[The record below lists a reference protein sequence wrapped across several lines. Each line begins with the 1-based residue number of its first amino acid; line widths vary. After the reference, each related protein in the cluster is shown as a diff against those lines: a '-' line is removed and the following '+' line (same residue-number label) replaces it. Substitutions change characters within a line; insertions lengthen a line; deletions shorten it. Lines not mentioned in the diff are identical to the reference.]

1 MFCYF
6 CKERKFI
13 NMMKISKI
21 EFYLPHSVLTN
32 EDLEKLFPEWSSE
45 RIHEKVGISQRHI
58 SSDNETVLDMAVKS
72 SEKIFESYDR
82 SKIDFILF
90 CTQSPDYF
98 LPTTACLL
106 QDRLKLRKNI
116 GALDFNLGC
125 SGFVYG
131 LAFAKG
137 LISAGIAQT
146 ILLVTSE
153 TYTKHIHPDDKGN
166 RSIFGDASAS
176 AIVEKSENTR
186 DYKFCLGTD
195 GSGAENLIV
204 KKGAFKKDF
213 EINSEH
219 EFNPE
224 NLYMNGPEI
233 FNFTIE
239 NIVRLVQETLEV
251 NGIGM
256 DEIDHFV
263 FHQANSFMLNYLRKK
278 TKIPADKFYIDME
291 KTGNTVSATIPI
303 ALKNMIDKGMVE
315 KGDKILLAGFGVGY
329 SWGATIIEM

>member
-1 MFCYF
+1 
-6 CKERKFI
+6 
-13 NMMKISKI
+13 MMKISKI
-21 EFYLPHSVLTN
+21 EYYLPQSVLTN
-32 EDLEKLFPEWSSE
+32 DDLEKLFPEWSSE

-72 SEKIFESYDR
+72 SEKVFESYDR
-82 SKIDFILF
+82 SKVDFILF

-116 GALDFNLGC
+116 GAIDFNLGC

-137 LISAGIAQT
+137 LISAGIAKS

-153 TYTKHIHPDDKGN
+153 TYSKHIHPEDKGN

-176 AIVEKSENTR
+176 VIVEKAENYR
-186 DYKFCLGTD
+186 DYQFCLGTD

-213 EINSEH
+213 ESNPEH

-224 NLYMNGPEI
+224 NIYMNGPEI

-239 NIVRLVQETLEV
+239 NIPGLVKETLMV
-251 NGIGM
+251 NGM
-256 DEIDHFV
+256 DMDDIDHFV

-303 ALKNMIDKGMVE
+303 ALKNMMDKGILQE
-315 KGDKILLAGFGVGY
+315 GDKILMAGFGVGY
-329 SWGATIIEM
+329 SWGATVMEM

>member
-1 MFCYF
+1 MI
-6 CKERKFI
+6 KV
-13 NMMKISKI
+13 SKI
-21 EFYLPHSVLTN
+21 EYYLPELVLTN
-32 EDLEKLFPEWSSE
+32 KDLEKEFPEWSSE

-58 SSDNETVLDMAVKS
+58 SAAHETVLDLAVQS
-72 SEKIFESYDR
+72 SEKLFENYDR

-98 LPTTACLL
+98 LPTTACIL
-106 QDRLKLRKNI
+106 QDKLGLRKNI
-116 GALDFNLGC
+116 GAMDFNLGC

-137 LISAGIAQT
+137 LIAAGIAKN

-153 TYTKHIHPDDKGN
+153 TYTKHINPKDKGN

-176 AIVEKSENTR
+176 TIIEQVENAG

-204 KKGAFKKDF
+204 KKGAFRTDF
-213 EINSEH
+213 ELSPDN
-219 EFNPE
+219 EFDPE

-239 NIVRLVQETLEV
+239 NIPGLVKETMEV
-251 NGIGM
+251 NGLTM
-256 DEIDHFV
+256 DDIDHFV

-278 TKIPADKFYIDME
+278 TKIPTEKFYIDME

-303 ALKNMIDKGMVE
+303 ALKNMMDKGIL
-315 KGDKILLAGFGVGY
+315 KKSDKVLLAGFGVGY
-329 SWGATIIEM
+329 SWGATVLDF

>member
-1 MFCYF
+1 M
-6 CKERKFI
+6 I
-13 NMMKISKI
+13 KISKI
-21 EFYLPHSVLTN
+21 EYYLPQSVLTN
-32 EDLEKLFPEWSSE
+32 DDLEKLFPEWSSE

-58 SSDNETVLDMAVKS
+58 SSDNETVLDMAIKS
-72 SEKIFESYDR
+72 SEKIFENYDR
-82 SKIDFILF
+82 SKVDFILF

-106 QDRLKLRKNI
+106 QDRLKMRKNI
-116 GALDFNLGC
+116 GAIDFNLGC

-137 LISAGIAQT
+137 LISAGIAKS

-153 TYTKHIHPDDKGN
+153 TYSKHIHPEDKGN

-176 AIVEKSENTR
+176 VIVEKAENSR
-186 DYKFCLGTD
+186 DYQFCLGTD

-213 EINSEH
+213 ELNPEH

-224 NLYMNGPEI
+224 NIYMNGPEI

-239 NIVRLVQETLEV
+239 NIPGLVKETLMV
-251 NGIGM
+251 NGM
-256 DEIDHFV
+256 DMDDIDHFV

-303 ALKNMIDKGMVE
+303 ALKNMMDKGILKE
-315 KGDKILLAGFGVGY
+315 GDKILMAGFGVGY
-329 SWGATIIEM
+329 SWGATVMEM

>member
-1 MFCYF
+1 
-6 CKERKFI
+6 
-13 NMMKISKI
+13 MMKVSKI
-21 EFYLPHSVLTN
+21 EYYLPESVLTN

-58 SSDNETVLDMAVKS
+58 SSNNETVLDMAVKS

-82 SKIDFILF
+82 SKVDFILF

-116 GALDFNLGC
+116 GAIDFNLGC

-137 LISAGIAQT
+137 LIAAGIAKS

-176 AIVEKSENTR
+176 AIVEKSESSR
-186 DYKFCLGTD
+186 EYQFCLGTD

-213 EINSEH
+213 KLNPEH

-224 NLYMNGPEI
+224 NIYMNGPEI

-239 NIVRLVQETLEV
+239 NIPGLVRETLEI
-251 NGIGM
+251 NKMQM
-256 DEIDHFV
+256 DDIDHFV

-278 TKIPADKFYIDME
+278 TKIPAEKFYIDME

-303 ALKNMIDKGMVE
+303 ALKNMMDKEML
-315 KGDKILLAGFGVGY
+315 KTGDKVLMAGFGVGY
-329 SWGATIIEM
+329 SWGATIMEM

>member
-1 MFCYF
+1 M
-6 CKERKFI
+6 I
-13 NMMKISKI
+13 KISKI
-21 EFYLPHSVLTN
+21 EYYLPQSVLTN
-32 EDLEKLFPEWSSE
+32 DDLEKLFPEWSSE

-72 SEKIFESYDR
+72 SEKIFENYDR
-82 SKIDFILF
+82 SKVDFILF

-116 GALDFNLGC
+116 GAIDFNLGC

-137 LISAGIAQT
+137 LISAGIAKS

-153 TYTKHIHPDDKGN
+153 TYSKHIHPEDKGN

-176 AIVEKSENTR
+176 VILEKAENSR
-186 DYKFCLGTD
+186 DYQFCLGTD

-213 EINSEH
+213 ELNPEH

-224 NLYMNGPEI
+224 NIYMNGPEI

-239 NIVRLVQETLEV
+239 NIPGLVKETLMV
-251 NGIGM
+251 NGM
-256 DEIDHFV
+256 DMDDIDHFV

-303 ALKNMIDKGMVE
+303 ALKNMMDKGILKE
-315 KGDKILLAGFGVGY
+315 GDKILMAGFGVGY
-329 SWGATIIEM
+329 SWGATVMEM

>member
-1 MFCYF
+1 M
-6 CKERKFI
+6 I
-13 NMMKISKI
+13 KISKI
-21 EFYLPHSVLTN
+21 EYYLPQSVLTN
-32 EDLEKLFPEWSSE
+32 DDLEKLFPEWSSE

-72 SEKIFESYDR
+72 SEKIFENYDR
-82 SKIDFILF
+82 SKVDFILF

-116 GALDFNLGC
+116 GAIDFNLGC

-137 LISAGIAQT
+137 LISAGIAKS

-153 TYTKHIHPDDKGN
+153 TYSKHIHPEDKGN

-176 AIVEKSENTR
+176 VIVEKAENSR
-186 DYKFCLGTD
+186 DYQFCLGTD
-195 GSGAENLIV
+195 GGGAENLIV

-213 EINSEH
+213 ELNPEH

-224 NLYMNGPEI
+224 NIYMNGPEI

-239 NIVRLVQETLEV
+239 NIPGLVKETLMV
-251 NGIGM
+251 NGM
-256 DEIDHFV
+256 DMDDIDHFV

-303 ALKNMIDKGMVE
+303 ALKNMMDKGILKE
-315 KGDKILLAGFGVGY
+315 GDKILMAGFGVGY
-329 SWGATIIEM
+329 SWGATVMEM

>member
-1 MFCYF
+1 MFCYI

-21 EFYLPHSVLTN
+21 EIYLPQSVLTN

-72 SEKIFESYDR
+72 SEKVFETYDR
-82 SKIDFILF
+82 NKVDFILF

-116 GALDFNLGC
+116 GAIDFNLGC

-137 LISAGIAQT
+137 LISAGIAKS

-153 TYTKHIHPDDKGN
+153 TYTKHIHPEDKGN

-176 AIVEKSENTR
+176 AIVEKAESSR
-186 DYKFCLGTD
+186 DYQFCLGTD

-213 EINSEH
+213 KLNPEH

-224 NLYMNGPEI
+224 NIYMNGPEI

-239 NIVRLVQETLEV
+239 NIPGLVKETLEV
-251 NGIGM
+251 NEM
-256 DEIDHFV
+256 EMEDIDHFV

-303 ALKNMIDKGMVE
+303 ALKNMMDKGII
-315 KGDKILLAGFGVGY
+315 KDGDKILMAGFGVGY
-329 SWGATIIEM
+329 SWGATIMEM

>member
-1 MFCYF
+1 MI
-6 CKERKFI
+6 KV
-13 NMMKISKI
+13 SKI
-21 EFYLPHSVLTN
+21 EYYLPELVLTN
-32 EDLEKLFPEWSSE
+32 EDLEKEFPEWSSE
-45 RIHEKVGISQRHI
+45 RIQEKVGISQRHI
-58 SSDNETVLDMAVKS
+58 SSENETVLDLAVKS
-72 SEKIFESYDR
+72 SEKLFENYDR
-82 SKIDFILF
+82 NKIDFILF

-98 LPTTACLL
+98 LPTTACIL
-106 QDRLKLRKNI
+106 QDKLGLRKNI
-116 GALDFNLGC
+116 GAMDFNLGC

-137 LISAGIAQT
+137 LIAAGIAQH

-153 TYTKHIHPDDKGN
+153 TYTKHLNPKDKGN

-176 AIVEKSENTR
+176 AIIEKAENGS

-204 KKGAFKKDF
+204 KKGAFRTDF
-213 EINSEH
+213 KLNPEN
-219 EFNPE
+219 EFAPE

-239 NIVRLVQETLEV
+239 NIPGLVKETMEV
-251 NGIGM
+251 NGLTM
-256 DEIDHFV
+256 DDIDHFV

-278 TKIPADKFYIDME
+278 TKIPAEKFYIDME

-303 ALKNMIDKGMVE
+303 ALKNMMDKGMLK
-315 KGDKILLAGFGVGY
+315 KGDKVLLAGFGVGY
-329 SWGATIIEM
+329 SWGATILEI

>member
-1 MFCYF
+1 MI
-6 CKERKFI
+6 KV
-13 NMMKISKI
+13 SKI
-21 EFYLPHSVLTN
+21 EYYLPELVLTN
-32 EDLEKLFPEWSSE
+32 EDLEKEFPEWSSE
-45 RIHEKVGISQRHI
+45 RIQEKVGITQRHI
-58 SSDNETVLDMAVKS
+58 SSENETVLDLAVQS
-72 SEKIFESYDR
+72 SEKLFENYDR

-98 LPTTACLL
+98 LPTTACIL
-106 QDRLKLRKNI
+106 QDKLGLRRNI
-116 GALDFNLGC
+116 GAMDFNLGC

-137 LISAGIAQT
+137 LIAGGIAQS

-153 TYTKHIHPDDKGN
+153 TYTKHINPKDKGN

-176 AIVEKSENTR
+176 AIIEKAENGR

-204 KKGAFKKDF
+204 KKGAFRTDF
-213 EINSEH
+213 ELSPDSE
-219 EFNPE
+219 FSPE

-239 NIVRLVQETLEV
+239 NIPGLVRETMEV
-251 NGIGM
+251 NGLAM
-256 DEIDHFV
+256 DDIDHFV

-278 TKIPADKFYIDME
+278 TKIPAEKFYIDME

-303 ALKNMIDKGMVE
+303 ALKNMMDKGMLK
-315 KGDKILLAGFGVGY
+315 KGDKVLLAGFGVGY
-329 SWGATIIEM
+329 SWGATILEI

>member
-1 MFCYF
+1 M
-6 CKERKFI
+6 I
-13 NMMKISKI
+13 KISKI
-21 EFYLPHSVLTN
+21 EYYLPQSVLTN
-32 EDLEKLFPEWSSE
+32 DDLEKLFPEWSSE

-72 SEKIFESYDR
+72 SEKIFENYDR
-82 SKIDFILF
+82 SKVDFILF

-116 GALDFNLGC
+116 GAIDFNLGC

-137 LISAGIAQT
+137 LISAGIAKS

-153 TYTKHIHPDDKGN
+153 TYSKHIHPEDKGN

-176 AIVEKSENTR
+176 VIVEKAEDSR
-186 DYKFCLGTD
+186 DYQFCLGTD
-195 GSGAENLIV
+195 GGGAENLIV

-213 EINSEH
+213 ELNPEH

-224 NLYMNGPEI
+224 NIYMNGPEI

-239 NIVRLVQETLEV
+239 NIPGLVKETLMV
-251 NGIGM
+251 NGM
-256 DEIDHFV
+256 DMDDIDHFV

-303 ALKNMIDKGMVE
+303 ALKNMMDKGILKE
-315 KGDKILLAGFGVGY
+315 GDKILMAGFGVGY
-329 SWGATIIEM
+329 SWGATVMEM

>member
-1 MFCYF
+1 M
-6 CKERKFI
+6 I
-13 NMMKISKI
+13 KISKI
-21 EFYLPHSVLTN
+21 EYYLPKDILTN
-32 EDLEKLFPEWSSE
+32 QDLEKEFPEWSSD
-45 RIHEKVGISQRHI
+45 RIKEKVGITQRHI
-58 SSDNETVLDMAVKS
+58 SSENETVLELAIQS
-72 SEKIFESYDR
+72 SEKIFKTYDR
-82 SKIDFILF
+82 NKIDFILF

-98 LPTTACLL
+98 LPTTACIL
-106 QDRLKLRKNI
+106 QDKLGLRKNI
-116 GALDFNLGC
+116 GAMDFNLGC

-137 LISAGIAQT
+137 LISAGIAKS
-146 ILLVTSE
+146 ILLITSE
-153 TYTKHIHPDDKGN
+153 TYTKHINPKDKAN

-176 AIVEKSENTR
+176 AVIEKSESPE

-213 EINSEH
+213 ELNPNN
-219 EFNPE
+219 EFDPE

-239 NIVRLVQETLEV
+239 NIPGLVKETLEV
-251 NGIGM
+251 NNKTM
-256 DEIDHFV
+256 DDIDYFV

-278 TKIPADKFYIDME
+278 TKIPAEKFYIDME

-303 ALKNMIDKGMVE
+303 ALKNMMDKGTLKE
-315 KGDKILLAGFGVGY
+315 GDKVLLAGFGVGY
-329 SWGATIIEM
+329 SWGATIIEI